1 MTHMSFELG
10 RFEQGRCLVFFLEQS
25 SLAKLVLFHQFNQ
38 MMEDGVKDVYRCCV
52 QPHVINEPGENDY
65 LGYRMDKRLVSL
77 NVRHFDYK
85 LVCEMERMIDIT
97 FKDYLIMDYLT
108 VTYYLSHFIILL
120 RMNGIVTRELIRL
133 SIAWV

>member
-1 MTHMSFELG
+1 
-10 RFEQGRCLVFFLEQS
+10 
-25 SLAKLVLFHQFNQ
+25 

-77 NVRHFDYK
+77 NLHHFDYK

-97 FKDYLIMDYLT
+97 FKDYLIMDDGDYLM
-108 VTYYLSHFIILL
+108 VTYYLSCHFIILFY
-120 RMNGIVTRELIRL
+120 
-133 SIAWV
+133 